1 MVEGIYAFMYCTKW
15 RSGQVLPMPY
25 SLTTLKYRATQFFIK
40 YTSGALETNLA
51 MLINQMNI
59 MTFGPNYE
67 TLSKSG
73 SFGQPETLRLQITIL
88 KKSFEESFQ
97 EGFSL
102 PTIYKYF
109 CGICIK

>member
-1 MVEGIYAFMYCTKW
+1 MYCTKW

-59 MTFGPNYE
+59 MIFGPNYE

-88 KKSFEESFQ
+88 KKSFEESSPGRFLT
-97 EGFSL
+97 SKCL
-102 PTIYKYF
+102 
-109 CGICIK
+109 

>member
-1 MVEGIYAFMYCTKW
+1 MKFCTGYLCLYVLHKVAIWSGVTDAF
-15 RSGQVLPMPY
+15 

-88 KKSFEESFQ
+88 KKSFEESSPGRFLT
-97 EGFSL
+97 SKCL
-102 PTIYKYF
+102 
-109 CGICIK
+109 